1 MRERYSE
8 RKLFEFA
15 EKYLAP
21 NYEPFPVIV
30 KRAKGCWVWDV
41 KGRKYLE
48 MLSGYSVVNCGHRHP
63 RIIKAAKK
71 QLDRVTNCPRK
82 FLSEELILLAKELT
96 EFCGM
101 EMVLFMNS
109 GAEVFD
115 TAVKLARKWGY
126 TKKKNRVLR
135 NKAEIIVC
143 KDNFH
148 GRTIAAISAS
158 TVPQYKDLFGPL
170 MPGIKYVSFNNV
182 KALKREITSNTVA
195 FIVEPILGEGGIKV
209 SVYNYL
215 RECKRICRQAN
226 ILFILD
232 EVQTGFART
241 GRMFACD
248 HEEIRPD
255 VLLLAKALGG
265 GVVPISAVVSS
276 RKILSVFKPGDHGS
290 TFGGNPFACHV
301 ARTALK
307 VLKEEHLADKALDMG
322 NYFQEGLKAL
332 DGSYIK
338 EVRGR
343 GLLIGVEL
351 KKTGPTAHDFCER
364 LIKQRILCSDTKKY
378 VIRFAPPLTVTRKE
392 LDWALKR
399 IKRVLS

>member
-1 MRERYSE
+1 MKKRYSE
-8 RKLFEFA
+8 RKLFELA
-15 EKYLAP
+15 EKHLAP

-63 RIIKAAKK
+63 RVIRAAKE
-71 QLDRVTNCPRK
+71 QLNMVTNCPRK

-109 GAEVFD
+109 GTEVFD
-115 TAVKLARKWGY
+115 TAVKLARKWAY
-126 TKKKNRVLR
+126 TRKKKRALR
-135 NKAEIIVC
+135 NQAEIIVC

-158 TVPQYKDLFGPL
+158 TVPQYKGLFGPL
-170 MPGIKYVSFNNV
+170 MPGIKYVPFDDTQALC
-182 KALKREITSNTVA
+182 KAITPNTAA
-195 FIVEPILGEGGIKV
+195 FIVEPILGEGGIMIPN
-209 SVYNYL
+209 YNYL
-215 RECKRICRQAN
+215 RECKKICRKAD

-248 HEEIRPD
+248 HEDIKPD
-255 VLLLAKALGG
+255 ILLLAKALSGG
-265 GVVPISAVVSS
+265 ISPISAVVSS

-290 TFGGNPFACHV
+290 TFGGNPFACHI
-301 ARTALK
+301 AREVLR
-307 VLKEEHLADKALDMG
+307 VLKEEHLAERAAELG
-322 NYFQEGLKAL
+322 RYFMEKLK
-332 DGSYIK
+332 DIDSPHVK
-338 EVRGR
+338 EVRGK
-343 GLLIGVEL
+343 GLLIGVEVRE
-351 KKTGPTAHDFCER
+351 TGPTAHEFCER
-364 LIKQRILCSDTKKY
+364 LIKSGILCSDTKKY
-378 VIRFAPPLTVTRKE
+378 VIRFAPPLTITRKE
-392 LDWALKR
+392 LDWALER

>member
-1 MRERYSE
+1 MRKNYSE
-8 RKLFEFA
+8 KQLFELA

-21 NYEPFPVIV
+21 NYEPLPVIV
-30 KRAKGCWVWDV
+30 KSAKGCWVWDV

-63 RIIKAAKK
+63 RIIKAAKE

-82 FLSEELILLAKELT
+82 FLSEELILLAKELA

-126 TKKKNRVLR
+126 TKKKNKALH

-170 MPGIKYVSFNNV
+170 MPGIKYIPSNNV
-182 KALKREITSNTVA
+182 KALKKAITANTVA
-195 FIVEPILGEGGIKV
+195 FIVEPILGEGGIV
-209 SVYNYL
+209 VLDRNYL
-215 RECKRICRQAN
+215 RECKRICRNADV
-226 ILFILD
+226 LFILD
-232 EVQTGFART
+232 EVQTGLART

-248 HEEIRPD
+248 HEEVRPD

-265 GVVPISAVVSS
+265 GVLPISAVVSS

-301 ARTALK
+301 ARKALR
-307 VLKEEHLADKALDMG
+307 VLKEEHLADKALEMG
-322 NYFQEGLKAL
+322 NYFQESLKAL
-332 DGSYIK
+332 NSPYVK

-351 KKTGPTAHDFCER
+351 KETGPTAHEFCQR
-364 LIKQRILCSDTKKY
+364 LIKEGILCSDTKKY
-378 VIRFAPPLTVTRKE
+378 VIRFAPPLTITREE
-392 LDWALKR
+392 LDWALER
-399 IKRVLS
+399 IKRVLL